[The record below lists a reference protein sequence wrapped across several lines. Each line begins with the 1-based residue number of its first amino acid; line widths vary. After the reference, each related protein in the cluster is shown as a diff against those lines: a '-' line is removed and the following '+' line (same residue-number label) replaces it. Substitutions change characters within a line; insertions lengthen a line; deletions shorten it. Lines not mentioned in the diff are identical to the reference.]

1 MTPELVYLLLG
12 AALLLASVL
21 PGVLHRWALSAPIV
35 LVATG
40 MVFGLI
46 PAADDVRLDPVA
58 ARPVIEHL
66 AEITVL
72 VALMGVGLA
81 IDRPLR
87 WRVRAS
93 WAAWSPTWRLLG
105 IAMPLTIGGVAL
117 LAWGPLGVALP
128 AAVLLDIRLPGMHGL
143 QLLEVLKSRTNL
155 RHIPVHMIS
164 VEDRSHEALQLG
176 AAGFRRLAFFNGHG
190 GNMAV
195 LDAAAAWLDRVEIVA
210 EYDDVV
216 RSPSTVIRIP
226 SVVVLKDYVKP
237 RKRVAF
243 TRFNLF
249 LRDEFCCQYCGAKGE
264 LTFDHVIPR
273 AAGGVTS
280 WENVVA
286 ACSPCNLRKGSKSL
300 RQIGFQLQ
308 RTPRAPD
315 AAALH
320 NVGRKFPPDHLH
332 KSWLDFLYWG
342 AELDA

>member
-1 MTPELVYLLLG
+1 MDGDFQPRFEPVTGLLKNRPALVLN
-12 AALLLASVL
+12 
-21 PGVLHRWALSAPIV
+21 
-35 LVATG
+35 
-40 MVFGLI
+40 
-46 PAADDVRLDPVA
+46 ADY
-58 ARPVIEHL
+58 
-66 AEITVL
+66 
-72 VALMGVGLA
+72 
-81 IDRPLR
+81 
-87 WRVRAS
+87 
-93 WAAWSPTWRLLG
+93 
-105 IAMPLTIGGVAL
+105 
-117 LAWGPLGVALP
+117 GPLSYFPLSLWP
-128 AAVLLDIRLPGMHGL
+128 WQEAV
-143 QLLEVLKSRTNL
+143 K
-155 RHIPVHMIS
+155 
-164 VEDRSHEALQLG
+164 
-176 AAGFRRLAFFNGHG
+176 
-190 GNMAV
+190 
-195 LDAAAAWLDRVEIVA
+195 AAWLDRVEIVA

-315 AAALH
+315 AGALH

-332 KSWLDFLYWG
+332 KSWLDFLYWD